1 MVMGSDSSVH
11 KKSVVTPRTQSPLS
25 FLAREANVHMWI
37 TSKHNGVFCVALC
50 EDTFLASP
58 AAALSYQTTCKNVT
72 HMACLFKR
80 AWLSCM
86 EIIAHPQ
93 NTNKESHMWGD
104 ELGKLHNI
112 FIRYNFTCLVDG
124 LQRETLK
131 INSARQ
137 KGKDL
142 RLTEGKSMKHGA
154 TKPNEQ

>member
-1 MVMGSDSSVH
+1 
-11 KKSVVTPRTQSPLS
+11 
-25 FLAREANVHMWI
+25 
-37 TSKHNGVFCVALC
+37 
-50 EDTFLASP
+50 
-58 AAALSYQTTCKNVT
+58 
-72 HMACLFKR
+72 
-80 AWLSCM
+80 
-86 EIIAHPQ
+86 
-93 NTNKESHMWGD
+93 MWGD